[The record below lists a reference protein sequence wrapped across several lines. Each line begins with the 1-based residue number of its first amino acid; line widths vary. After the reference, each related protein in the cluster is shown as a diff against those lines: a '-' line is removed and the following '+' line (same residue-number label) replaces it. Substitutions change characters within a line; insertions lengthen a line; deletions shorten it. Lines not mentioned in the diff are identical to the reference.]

1 MIKELGTKNTALRE
15 KLQKYL
21 YYHQVKPTNLN
32 IFQLRKCRF
41 VVKVV

>member
-21 YYHQVKPTNLN
+21 YYHQVKPTNMN
-32 IFQLRKCRF
+32 ILQLGKCRF
-41 VVKVV
+41 VIKVV